1 MRVTVAFCNCRMISV
16 ISKNKLE
23 VLKNNKHIYVILEPK
38 TFRIKVK
45 KMSEKENE
53 IESLNPETIENI
65 DEKMHGNASGVGK

>member
-1 MRVTVAFCNCRMISV
+1 MIFV

-23 VLKNNKHIYVILEPK
+23 VLKNNEHIYVILEPK

-53 IESLNPETIENI
+53 IESLNTETIEKI
-65 DEKMHGNASGVGK
+65 DEKMHGNASGEGK

>member
-1 MRVTVAFCNCRMISV
+1 MISV

-23 VLKNNKHIYVILEPK
+23 VLKNNEHIYVILEPK

-53 IESLNPETIENI
+53 IESLNPETIEVNGENI
-65 DEKMHGNASGVGK
+65 QGNASGEGI

>member
-1 MRVTVAFCNCRMISV
+1 MAFCECRMISV

-23 VLKNNKHIYVILEPK
+23 VLKNNKHIYEIFTPK

-53 IESLNPETIENI
+53 IENLNPETIEIN
-65 DEKMHGNASGVGK
+65 DENMQGNASGEGI